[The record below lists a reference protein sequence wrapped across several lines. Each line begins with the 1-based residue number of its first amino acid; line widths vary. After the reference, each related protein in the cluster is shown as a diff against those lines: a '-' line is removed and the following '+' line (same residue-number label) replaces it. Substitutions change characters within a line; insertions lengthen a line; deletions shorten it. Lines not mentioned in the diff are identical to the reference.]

1 MATLPESRRTAFPVE
16 RAGVLPV
23 IASAQKPER
32 RPGAEIS
39 RAGMGREA
47 HALAARQNGP
57 KRERRPVRSA
67 GGNAPVF
74 DRRGGSV
81 RPECC
86 KPATRGLGAATLDF
100 GHLRRRSR
108 PSEEKEPR
116 HARAWGGACQ
126 SAPKNCTPNNSQA
139 VEIGPAPM
147 LRQPMLP
154 VEPAGTLS
162 SRRRAR
168 LACAGAVVGASG
180 PRGCASG
187 RPAA

>member
-16 RAGVLPV
+16 LSGVLPV
-23 IASAQKPER
+23 IASAQKPEH

-86 KPATRGLGAATLDF
+86 KPATRGLGCRNIGFRTLETALKAIR
-100 GHLRRRSR
+100 G
-108 PSEEKEPR
+108 K
-116 HARAWGGACQ
+116 GA
-126 SAPKNCTPNNSQA
+126 P
-139 VEIGPAPM
+139 
-147 LRQPMLP
+147 
-154 VEPAGTLS
+154 
-162 SRRRAR
+162 
-168 LACAGAVVGASG
+168 ACAGVGRCSVPGLSTAHVVAPDRQIKFAAVAKF
-180 PRGCASG
+180 
-187 RPAA
+187 